1 VSDHAE
7 FTMIDLFCAPG
18 GLSLGFEMAGFR
30 TVAGVDRDKDGMKTY
45 AANFSH
51 AKAITAD
58 VTRLESD
65 ELMKIAGIK
74 RGEIDLIIGGPPCQ
88 GFSNIGRVK
97 IASLVREGTWKL
109 STARPRFI
117 DDPRNVLYKEFVRIV
132 RDLRPKFFVMEN
144 VPGMRSYRN
153 GEIVNEILGDFGK
166 IGYRAQA
173 KVLNAVNYGVP
184 QRRKRI
190 FFIGTRLE
198 EEEIPWPKPQNYD
211 PEATE
216 PTLDYF
222 LGSNSGAGPDPPIT
236 VWDAIG
242 DLPDPVPGKTGL
254 ADLPLEYDRD
264 AFSEYQEWAREG
276 SEMVHNHITR
286 QHNERDIRV
295 FGMMKEGTWW
305 KDLPDDIKRLYGY
318 RDDIFHDKMK
328 RLCRKEPSWTVVA
341 HLYKDGYMYIHPVR
355 PRSITVREAARLQSF
370 PDTFIFRGS
379 RTAQFKQVG
388 NAVPPLM
395 AKAVA
400 VELKRVLEKLVS
412 SNGGRT

>member
-1 VSDHAE
+1 MNEHAG

-18 GLSLGFEMAGFR
+18 GLTLGFEMAGFR
-30 TVAGVDRDKDGMKTY
+30 SLAGVDMDKDGMKTY
-45 AANFSH
+45 AANFPH
-51 AKAITAD
+51 ARAITAD
-58 VTRLESD
+58 VTELESAK
-65 ELMKIAGIK
+65 LMKIAGIK

-97 IASLVREGTWKL
+97 IASLVREGIWKL

-117 DDPRNVLYKEFVRIV
+117 DDPRNVLYREFVRIV
-132 RDLRPKFFVMEN
+132 HDLRPKFFVMEN

-153 GEIVNEILGDFGK
+153 GEIVGQIVADFDK
-166 IGYRAQA
+166 IGYRTQA
-173 KVLNAVNYGVP
+173 RVLNAVNYGVP

-198 EEEIPWPKPQNYD
+198 GTGIPWPEPQNYD
-211 PEATE
+211 HETAG
-216 PTLDYF
+216 PTLEAF
-222 LGSNSGAGPDPPIT
+222 LDSDTGTGRNPPVT

-242 DLPDPVPGKTGL
+242 DLPDPVPGKPGL
-254 ADLPLEYDRD
+254 ADRPLKYDKPP
-264 AFSEYQEWAREG
+264 FSEYQEWAREN

-286 QHNERDIRV
+286 QHNERDVKV
-295 FGMMKEGTWW
+295 FSTMKEGTWW
-305 KDLPDDIKRLYGY
+305 RDLPEDIKKLYGY

-341 HLYKDGYMYIHPVR
+341 HLYKDGYMYIHPTQA
-355 PRSITVREAARLQSF
+355 RSITVREAARLQSF
-370 PDTFIFRGS
+370 PDVFIFRGS

-395 AKAVA
+395 ARAVA
-400 VELKRVLEKLVS
+400 AAVRSVLEK
-412 SNGGRT
+412 RY